1 MIADRILILI
11 PHPDDEVVGC
21 CAAIKRARAQGARV
35 YTFYLTNGVPA
46 REILWPWQRRKHPER
61 IAKRWSEA
69 AEAAQLLG
77 IECVGRQEIPT
88 RTLKDYIAT
97 TRDRISAL
105 AAERDF
111 RMLWAPAYE
120 GGHQDHDVTSFIAS
134 LFKMRMTVW
143 EFSEYNFFGAQVRRN
158 TFPEPS
164 GTEQTLVL
172 DDLEKSFKHRMLAVY
187 KSEHRNLSYVGLD
200 QECFRPLIDYDYAR
214 SPHAGRLFY
223 QRFQRVPFHHPQIDR
238 CTPADVCRKIAEF
251 KLNEMSG
258 A

>member
-21 CAAIKRARAQGARV
+21 CTAIRRARAQGAQV
-35 YTFYLTNGVPA
+35 GVLYLTNGVPA
-46 REILWPWQRRKHPER
+46 REILWPWQLRKHPER
-61 IAKRWSEA
+61 VAERWSEA

-77 IECVGRQEIPT
+77 IECIGRQEIPT
-88 RTLKDYIAT
+88 RTLKNHIAA

-134 LFKMRMTVW
+134 LFKMRMAVW
-143 EFSEYNFFGAQVRRN
+143 EFSEYSFFGAHVRRN
-158 TFPEPS
+158 IFPRPN

-172 DDLEKSFKHRMLAVY
+172 DDFEKSFKRRALAIY
-187 KSEHRNLSYVGLD
+187 KSEHRNLGYVGIE
-200 QECFRPLIDYDYAR
+200 QECFRPLIDYDYTR
-214 SPHAGRLFY
+214 SPHEGRLFY
-223 QRFQRVPFHHPQIDR
+223 QRFQWVPFHHPQIDR
-238 CTPADVCRKIAEF
+238 CTPADVSRKIAGF
-251 KLNEMSG
+251 KLSEMAG